1 MGWGDGGRGMGLGVG
16 VRCREGDGKGE
27 EGPCGGT
34 KRELR
39 RKYLRLWPLLQVA
52 LRLALGDI

>member
-1 MGWGDGGRGMGLGVG
+1 MGLGVG